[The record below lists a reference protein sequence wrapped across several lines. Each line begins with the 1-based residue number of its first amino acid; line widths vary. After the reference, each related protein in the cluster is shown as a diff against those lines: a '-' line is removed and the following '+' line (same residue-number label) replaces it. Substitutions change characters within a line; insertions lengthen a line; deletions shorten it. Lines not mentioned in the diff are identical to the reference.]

1 MRNAARDLRRFTN
14 ILAVFP
20 HPDDETVTCGGV
32 IRRFADAG
40 ATVTLLLLTGGER
53 GTPTG
58 APDSAL
64 RTTRRS
70 EADRAAHIL
79 GIARVIHHDFGDGE
93 LREQREHVMQA
104 LARTITQ
111 IRPDLIL
118 TYDLAGLD
126 GHPDHVACSTMLT
139 EMKTSVLNV
148 PMWYVT
154 LPGWVL
160 GALRLIGQMARDPA
174 VEANRALPTHRLFI
188 GAAVVPKMRAWQ
200 AHGSQRGAIRKGL
213 SRIVPTWLAVSGWP
227 FEYFAEVS

>member
-1 MRNAARDLRRFTN
+1 VRNAARDLRRFTN
-14 ILAVFP
+14 ILVVFP

-58 APDSAL
+58 AADNAL
-64 RTTRRS
+64 KTIRRG
-70 EADRAAHIL
+70 EADRAARIL
-79 GIARVIHHDFGDGE
+79 GITRVIHQDFGDSR
-93 LREQREHVMQA
+93 LDEQREQVMPA
-104 LARTITQ
+104 LVRTIAQ

-126 GHPDHVACSTMLT
+126 GHPDHVACSAMLT
-139 EMKTSVLNV
+139 ELKTSVLNV

-160 GALRLIGQMARDPA
+160 GVLRLIGQMARDPA
-174 VEANRALPTHRLFI
+174 VDANRALPTHRLFI
-188 GAAVVPKMRAWQ
+188 GAAVVPKLRAWQ
-200 AHGSQRGAIRKGL
+200 AHRSQREAIRKGL
-213 SRIVPTWLAVSGWP
+213 SRLVPTWLAVSGWP
-227 FEYFAEVS
+227 FEYFAELS

>member
-1 MRNAARDLRRFTN
+1 VRNAARDLRRFTN
-14 ILAVFP
+14 ILVVFP

-32 IRRFADAG
+32 LRRFADAG

-53 GTPTG
+53 GTRTG
-58 APDSAL
+58 APDNGL
-64 RTTRRS
+64 RTTRRG

-79 GIARVIHHDFGDGE
+79 GITRVIHHDFGDGQ
-93 LREQREHVMQA
+93 LREQREQVMA
-104 LARTITQ
+104 VLARTVPQ

-126 GHPDHVACSTMLT
+126 GHPDHVACSAMLT
-139 EMKTSVLNV
+139 ELHRSVLDV

-174 VEANRALPTHRLFI
+174 VEAGRAQPTHRLFI
-188 GAAVVPKMRAWQ
+188 GTAVVPKMRAWQ
-200 AHGSQRGAIRKGL
+200 AHRSQRDAIRKGL
-213 SRIVPTWLAVSGWP
+213 SRLVPTWLASTAWP
-227 FEYFAEVS
+227 FEYFTEVS